1 LANASTLP
9 ILKYTG
15 ARKEKYP
22 NVFDSL
28 AETRQ
33 TASFVAG
40 SKMVLPSAMKR
51 TNTNQYE
58 EINIPLTDPA
68 PTEVGN
74 TLIPVASLDEIS
86 RKAFGNCKN
95 LNKIQSVVFE
105 TAYRTNE
112 NMLICAPTG
121 AGKTNIAML
130 TILHQIKQYIRDNGM
145 LEKDKFKV
153 RVISLDLKISGF
165 VMNNYL
171 CTDRLR
177 CSHESLGR

>member
-1 LANASTLP
+1 MANAATLP

-15 ARKEKYP
+15 ARVERYP

-28 AETRQ
+28 AETKQ
-33 TASFVAG
+33 SAGFVAG
-40 SKMVLPSAMKR
+40 TKMVLPASMKR

-58 EINIPLTDPA
+58 EISIPLTDPA

-74 TLIPVASLDEIS
+74 TLIPIASLDDIS

-153 RVISLDLKISGF
+153 TVII
-165 VMNNYL
+165 
-171 CTDRLR
+171 
-177 CSHESLGR
+177 

>member
-1 LANASTLP
+1 
-9 ILKYTG
+9 
-15 ARKEKYP
+15 
-22 NVFDSL
+22 
-28 AETRQ
+28 
-33 TASFVAG
+33 
-40 SKMVLPSAMKR
+40 MKR

-153 RVISLDLKISGF
+153 RVICF
-165 VMNNYL
+165 
-171 CTDRLR
+171 
-177 CSHESLGR
+177 